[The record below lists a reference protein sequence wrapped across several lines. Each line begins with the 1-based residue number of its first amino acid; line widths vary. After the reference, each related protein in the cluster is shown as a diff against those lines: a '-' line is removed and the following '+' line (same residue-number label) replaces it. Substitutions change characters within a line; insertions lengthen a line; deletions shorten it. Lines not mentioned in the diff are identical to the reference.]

1 MVRKRLVAT
10 VAVAPLLLFAGS
22 ALAETTISNT
32 RTTGVSTAT
41 VNNGAADDIKVT
53 NAGKFELT
61 TPGAA
66 ITQNSNNN
74 VDNAGGITTKNVDGA
89 IGIVVD
95 TGAGGI
101 TGNLTNSGAITHGDD
116 YTPKDDDNDGDD
128 DGVFAKGTGRYG
140 IRVVGAGGLTG
151 NILNSGA
158 INVEGNDSFG
168 ISVESNVSG
177 FLRNFGN
184 VTVVGDRVIGI
195 NIDGDVTGGTTA
207 LQRANGVFIS
217 GSTSARGLKA
227 VGIDVSG
234 DVGTGANPA
243 ALVISG
249 SVTATGYRYTSR
261 PFLKETRDDLDADD
275 LLQGGPAVR
284 VSGNV
289 TGGIRL
295 AMPFAIANRDFD
307 GDGKID
313 SSDTDDDN
321 DGVLD
326 KDDADD
332 DNDGVND
339 VDDKDIDND
348 GVTDADDNDF
358 NNDGIPDANAA
369 VASVS
374 VFGSAPA
381 LMVGSMTDTVT
392 IGNVGTID
400 NKDKFGLLVEGSVS
414 SDGVY
419 DNVSSTAIQLGAGDD
434 TDNDG
439 EIEDSEM
446 STELVDM
453 KGGVRIAGVVTARSY
468 NDNAHGLWL
477 RGNVDADQ
485 LLVDGAVVAIA
496 STTSASSANE
506 TAVEAVAIDIGAAS
520 NAPVLNVS
528 GLVSA
533 AGAGENASAIA
544 IRDSS
549 GTLQTITITGAV
561 SANVVANDDADDG
574 DDTDTDP
581 TNETIKGRA
590 IAIDLRANTSGVA
603 VALNDE
609 GSDGDDGD
617 DDIDDADKDEDG
629 IDDADEPSITG
640 DILFGTGNDSL
651 TLTNGTLVG
660 AMSFGLG
667 ADTLTISGG
676 ATAKGDVLNLKQNEG
691 EVDLSDPDDII
702 DRYEDDDLDNQLD
715 IAVTDGRL
723 TATNTSVVKGGNLN
737 VGAKGELFVTIN
749 PDEVAGRENT
759 LFDVATATFAD
770 GSKIGFELTGLIDT
784 EIGDSNPFTI
794 VKAGTLNFGS
804 VQIGNDLE
812 NTPWF
817 YTVAVDGTTV
827 PGEVSIDVKRRTA
840 AQLGLNDNQ
849 GAALEA
855 VYQALFAD
863 DELADSFLGATN
875 QKDFLKLYDQMLPDQ
890 GEGLFSSLDN
900 ATQALFRLTATR
912 PDMGQKYGPDSVWVQ
927 EINVGVLR
935 ETGVTIGSETKA
947 FGFIAGYESMDDNGG
962 ALGATLAYMNAEEKD
977 DVAQIGEQT
986 NVSLLEAGVYWRR
999 NVGGWLFAAR
1009 GAAGYGWFEGERR
1022 FIDPATSTTPGVIR
1036 EAEATWGGFT
1046 GSANAMVAYEARFGR
1061 FYVRPQLSLDYIYLA
1076 EGERD
1081 EDGDV
1086 GLGLT
1091 VEERNS
1097 SRLSAAAELAFGA
1110 TFGRDNWWRPE
1121 LRVGYRQHLAGEIGD
1136 TTARFAGGN
1145 PFTLVATEPGEG
1157 AVIVGFSL
1165 KAGTPM
1171 SYVAVEG
1178 DLETAEGEDRY
1189 NLRLAGRMMF

>member
-1 MVRKRLVAT
+1 MVRKRLIAT

-22 ALAETTISNT
+22 AFAETTISNT

-53 NAGKFELT
+53 SAGKFELT

-89 IGIVVD
+89 IGILVD

-101 TGNLTNSGAITHGDD
+101 TGNLTNSGSITHGDD
-116 YTPKDDDNDGDD
+116 YTPKDEDNDGND

-140 IRVVGAGGLTG
+140 IRVVGAGGMTG

-168 ISVESNVSG
+168 ISVESNVAG

-184 VTVVGDRVIGI
+184 ITVVGDNVIGI
-195 NIDGDVTGGTTA
+195 NIDGNVTGGATA

-217 GSTSARGLKA
+217 GSTSARGLNA

-234 DVGTGANPA
+234 DIGTGADPA

-249 SVTATGYRYTSR
+249 AVTATGYRYTSR
-261 PFLKETRDDLDADD
+261 PFAKETRDDLGADD
-275 LLQGGPAVR
+275 LLQGGPAIR

-289 TGGIRL
+289 TGGIHL
-295 AMPFAIANRDFD
+295 ALPFSITNRDFD
-307 GDGKID
+307 GDGKVD
-313 SSDTDDDN
+313 SSDDDDDN
-321 DGVLD
+321 DGILD
-326 KDDADD
+326 KDDPDD

-339 VDDKDIDND
+339 ADDKDIDND

-381 LMVGSMTDTVT
+381 LVIGSMTETVT
-392 IGNVGTID
+392 IGNVGTNAD
-400 NKDKFGLLVEGSVS
+400 NKDFGLLVAGSVS
-414 SDGVY
+414 ADGVY
-419 DNVSSTAIQLGAGDD
+419 DNVSATAIQIGAAENIDAD
-434 TDNDG
+434 P
-439 EIEDSEM
+439 
-446 STELVDM
+446 ELEVSGFNVDLN
-453 KGGVRIAGVVTARSY
+453 GGVRIAGTVTARAY
-468 NDNAHGLWL
+468 NGDARGLWL
-477 RGNVDADQ
+477 RGDVDADE
-485 LLVDGAVVAIA
+485 LLVDGAIVAIA
-496 STTSASSANE
+496 STTSASLANE
-506 TAVEAVAIDIGAAS
+506 TAVEAVAIDIGAAA
-520 NAPVLNVS
+520 NAPVLNIT

-533 AGAGENASAIA
+533 GGIGENASGIA

-549 GTLQTITITGAV
+549 GTLQTITVTGALAA
-561 SANVVANDDADDG
+561 SVVRNDDEDD
-574 DDTDTDP
+574 DDDDDLDP
-581 TNETIKGRA
+581 NNETIKGRA
-590 IAIDLRANTSGVA
+590 IAIDLRANTNGVT
-603 VALNDE
+603 VALNDK
-609 GSDGDDGD
+609 GPDGDDGD
-617 DDIDDADKDEDG
+617 DDIDDADEDEDG
-629 IDDADEPSITG
+629 IDDGDEPSIVG
-640 DILFGTGNDSL
+640 DILFGTGNDTL
-651 TLTNGTLVG
+651 TLTNGALTG
-660 AMSFGLG
+660 SMSFGLG
-667 ADTLTISGG
+667 ADTLSISGG
-676 ATAKGDVLNLKQNEG
+676 AQAKGDVLNLKAINETVG
-691 EVDLSDPDDII
+691 A
-702 DRYEDDDLDNQLD
+702 DRYTDANLDDQLTV
-715 IAVTDGRL
+715 AVSDGRL
-723 TATNTSVVKGGNLN
+723 TATNTSVVRGDALT
-737 VGAKGELFVTIN
+737 VGAKGELFVTID
-749 PDEVAGRENT
+749 PEGAAGRTNT
-759 LFDVATATFAD
+759 VFEVDNASFAN
-770 GSKIGFELTGLIDT
+770 GSTIGFELAGLIDSD
-784 EIGDSNPFTI
+784 IGASSQYTI
-794 VKAGTLNFGS
+794 VKAGTLTFGT
-804 VQIGNDLE
+804 VNTDALAE
-812 NTPWF
+812 NKPFF
-817 YTVAVDGTTV
+817 YNVNATADTAV
-827 PGEVSIDVKRRTA
+827 GEVYLTVSRRNATEM
-840 AQLGLNDNQ
+840 GLSSNQ
-849 GAALEA
+849 GAALDA
-855 VYQALFAD
+855 VYQALFD
-863 DELADSFLGATN
+863 DDDLAGAFLGTTN
-875 QKDFLKLYDQMLPDQ
+875 QKDFLKLYNQMLPDQ
-890 GEGLFSSLDN
+890 GEGLFSALDN

-935 ETGVTIGSETKA
+935 ETGITIGSETKA

-977 DVAQIGEQT
+977 DIAQIGEQT

-999 NVGGWLFAAR
+999 NMGGWLFAAR

-1022 FIDPATSTTPGVIR
+1022 FIDPATTTAPSVIR

-1061 FYVRPQLSLDYIYLA
+1061 FYIRPQMSLDYLYLS
-1076 EGERD
+1076 EGERN
-1081 EDGDV
+1081 ETGKGIPLDV
-1086 GLGLT
+1086 EART
-1091 VEERNS
+1091 S

-1121 LRVGYRQHLAGEIGD
+1121 LRLGYRQHLAGEIGD
-1136 TTARFAGGN
+1136 TTASFNGGN

-1178 DLETAEGEDRY
+1178 DLESAEGEDRY